1 MSDGRAEIRSFRDLD
16 VWQVSMHIA
25 IAIYEVAKRLPESER
40 FELSAQMRRAAV
52 SVPSNVAEG
61 HAHRINPRT
70 YAHHVRIALG
80 SLAEL
85 ETDLELA
92 VRLQFVDAKKL
103 TGLFQELART
113 AQLLHGVLRSQRRK
127 IRLVRRP
134 SPTAPECERD

>member
-1 MSDGRAEIRSFRDLD
+1 MADELTQIRSFRDLD
-16 VWQVSMHIA
+16 VWQVSMNVTKA
-25 IAIYEVAKRLPESER
+25 AYEVAKALPESER

-70 YAHHVRIALG
+70 YANHVRIALG

-92 VRLQFVDAKKL
+92 IRLRFVDPKKIS
-103 TGLFQELART
+103 GLFQELERAG
-113 AQLLHGVLRSQRRK
+113 QLLHGVLRSQRRR
-127 IRLVRRP
+127 IRS
-134 SPTAPECERD
+134 SPKGSARQSR